1 MYVHTRSNCSFVG
14 VGCCT
19 SKSSKTKALRTLSVR
34 SSVRAD
40 DHSMCAGMCK
50 AFRQIDVL
58 GDEKRLVRVVGRS
71 CALCY
76 ISWQVSSVWF
86 HLLWQRPDMKALASA
101 IGGKT
106 STVTLCNV
114 WSDCNCVQMSSE
126 ALRSST
132 RMYLL
137 GWLRFNES
145 LR

>member
-1 MYVHTRSNCSFVG
+1 M
-14 VGCCT
+14 
-19 SKSSKTKALRTLSVR
+19 SVR

-40 DHSMCAGMCK
+40 DHSMCAGLCK
-50 AFRQIDVL
+50 ALRQIDVL
-58 GDEKRLVRVVGRS
+58 GDEKRLVRVVGRF

-76 ISWQVSSVWF
+76 IFWQVSSVWF

-106 STVTLCNV
+106 SKTTLCNV
-114 WSDCNCVQMSSE
+114 WSDRNCVQTSLG
-126 ALRSST
+126 ALRSTT

-137 GWLRFNES
+137 GWLRFNKS